1 MEVYYTSTP
10 RMTGN
15 TNGFNFTLSEI
26 KITPGCRHH
35 SIKIYA
41 NGTIK
46 YKYKDNIS
54 VSRNSQDGK
63 YNFFTGDTE
72 AGSYD
77 TESTYL
83 GSFNGN
89 GTNYVT
95 ISTTMNVNSVKSTIE
110 IN

>member
-1 MEVYYTSTP
+1 MGVYYTSTP

-35 SIKIYA
+35 FIRIYTD
-41 NGTIK
+41 GTIK
-46 YKYKDNIS
+46 YKYKDNVS
-54 VSRNSQDGK
+54 VSRDTQDGK
-63 YNFFTGDTE
+63 YSFTGTSAD
-72 AGSYD
+72 SYD
-77 TESTYL
+77 TESTYI

-89 GTNYVT
+89 GTNDVT